1 MHTLMEDSWPE
12 ISSPSAAD
20 RRQVVVEELLRG
32 QGFVRE
38 LIRGLLSAD
47 SNHHHDHHQSTRSA
61 EDLLGKVLDSLNKTV
76 SMMSCN
82 ESSQFGPSETLIE
95 SENSEDSCKSSL
107 THEDGR
113 GRYKRR
119 SSAETWSKVTSA
131 LADDGHAWRKYG
143 QKSIL
148 NSDFPRSYFRCTHKF
163 DQGCQATKQVQ
174 KISTDPPMYK
184 TTYQTR
190 HTCKTL
196 FQSPPIV
203 IDSLVEPAETSSF
216 ILSFDGS
223 GEDNCCPYLR
233 EGPQSRVVVSTLK
246 KLPST
251 DYLVSPNP
259 TVLSST
265 PDSEHRNATSSSHFD
280 VGFDDA
286 LMYDCYANS
295 SGPWR

>member
-1 MHTLMEDSWPE
+1 
-12 ISSPSAAD
+12 
-20 RRQVVVEELLRG
+20 
-32 QGFVRE
+32 
-38 LIRGLLSAD
+38 
-47 SNHHHDHHQSTRSA
+47 
-61 EDLLGKVLDSLNKTV
+61 
-76 SMMSCN
+76 
-82 ESSQFGPSETLIE
+82 
-95 SENSEDSCKSSL
+95 
-107 THEDGR
+107 
-113 GRYKRR
+113 
-119 SSAETWSKVTSA
+119 
-131 LADDGHAWRKYG
+131 
-143 QKSIL
+143 
-148 NSDFPRSYFRCTHKF
+148 
-163 DQGCQATKQVQ
+163 
-174 KISTDPPMYK
+174 MYK